1 RIVEGIVEF
10 SRDVERSFSVS
21 GLAVR
26 VGVDTGPVVVG
37 PVGGGSRIEYGATGD
52 AVNVAAR
59 LQSAAPANGVLVGD
73 ETRRLAERHFAWS
86 DRKNLWLKGK
96 ADAVAAFAVHAPQ
109 GVGRTVAET
118 PLVGREHEL
127 AQAAQALE
135 NVQAGTGSI
144 LFVSGEPGIG

>member
-1 RIVEGIVEF
+1 G
-10 SRDVERSFSVS
+10 
-21 GLAVR
+21 
-26 VGVDTGPVVVG
+26 
-37 PVGGGSRIEYGATGD
+37 
-52 AVNVAAR
+52 
-59 LQSAAPANGVLVGD
+59 
-73 ETRRLAERHFAWS
+73 LAERHFAWS

-144 LFVSGEPGIG
+144 LFVSGEPGIGKSRFLAELRRLATDVLWLEGRCVSYGESMPAWPFRELLRGWLGPAAGDPGL